1 MKSPV
6 VSFLMIILF
15 SATVPAQEKEL
26 NIIFDVTYVS
36 RFIDK
41 GFDCYRNNHSGIQP
55 SLDLDLYNT
64 GFGINVQWFRA
75 NSDGFENDEKLDY
88 RLYYYNSLF
97 EGEAC
102 AMEYKISWI
111 YHNFTDSPK
120 KVANSQ
126 EIEVEFEWPRIC
138 PLGIVP
144 RYIVASEWPAGSNYE
159 NHNEGGWVHLF
170 GIGHD
175 LSMPGLLENSV
186 EQIVHLSADIVYND
200 GTGANCNAR
209 ANTGV
214 DHDWSH
220 AVFGIS
226 TDFEISENLTF
237 TPGIYYQVSMDD
249 SVNNSDEYW
258 ISSGLTYKF

>member
-1 MKSPV
+1 MNKWML
-6 VSFLMIILF
+6 FLLIVFLSM
-15 SATVPAQEKEL
+15 TVEAEEKEL
-26 NIIFDVTYVS
+26 DITIDTTYLS

-55 SLDLDLYNT
+55 SIDVDLYNT
-64 GFGINVQWFRA
+64 GLGIKVDWFRA

-88 RLYYYNSLF
+88 RVYCYNSF
-97 EGEAC
+97 FKGQAY
-102 AMEYKISWI
+102 AIDYKISWI

-120 KVANSQ
+120 NVANSQ
-126 EIEVEFEWPRIC
+126 EIEAEFEWPEIF
-138 PLGIVP
+138 PWGIVP
-144 RYIVASEWPAGSNYE
+144 RYIVSSEWPAGCNYE

-170 GIGHD
+170 GIRYD
-175 LSMPGLLENSV
+175 LSILGLLKNRA
-186 EQIVHLSADIVYND
+186 QQDVHLSADIAYND
-200 GTGANCNAR
+200 GTGANCNAQ

-226 TDFEISENLTF
+226 TDFELSDDITF

-249 SVNNSDEYW
+249 SVNTSDEYW
-258 ISSGLTYKF
+258 ISLSLTHKF

>member
-1 MKSPV
+1 MNKWI
-6 VSFLMIILF
+6 SFLLIVF
-15 SATVPAQEKEL
+15 YSVTVVAEEKEL
-26 NIIFDVTYVS
+26 GVTLDITYVS

-41 GFDCYRNNHSGIQP
+41 GFDCYRNNDSGILP

-75 NSDGFENDEKLDY
+75 NSGGFENDEKLDY
-88 RLYYYNSLF
+88 RVYYYNSFF
-97 EGEAC
+97 EDEAF
-102 AMEYKISWI
+102 ATDYKISWI

-126 EIEVEFEWPRIC
+126 EIEVEFEWPDIC

-144 RYIVASEWPAGSNYE
+144 RYIVSSEWPAGSNYE

-170 GIGHD
+170 GFTHE
-175 LSMPGLLENSV
+175 LSVPGLLENEL

-209 ANTGV
+209 TNTGV

-220 AVFGIS
+220 TVLGIS

-237 TPGIYYQVSMDD
+237 TPGIYYQTSMDD
-249 SVNNSDEYW
+249 SVNTSDEYW
-258 ISSGLTYKF
+258 ISSGLVYKF

>member
-1 MKSPV
+1 MKKWML
-6 VSFLMIILF
+6 FLLIISL
-15 SATVPAQEKEL
+15 SMTVAAEEKEL
-26 NIIFDVTYVS
+26 DITVDATYVS

-55 SLDLDLYNT
+55 SVDVDLYNT
-64 GFGINVQWFRA
+64 GFGINVHWFRA
-75 NSDGFENDEKLDY
+75 NSGGFENDEKLDY
-88 RLYYYNSLF
+88 RVYYYNSFF
-97 EGEAC
+97 EGEAY
-102 AMEYKISWI
+102 AMDYKISWI

-126 EIEVEFEWPRIC
+126 EIEAEFEWPEIC
-138 PLGIVP
+138 PWGIVP
-144 RYIVASEWPAGSNYE
+144 RYIVSSEWPAGSNYE

-170 GIGHD
+170 GIGYD
-175 LSMPGLLENSV
+175 LSMPSLLENRA
-186 EQIVHLSADIVYND
+186 EQDVHLSADIAYND
-200 GTGANCNAR
+200 GTGANCNAQ

-226 TDFEISENLTF
+226 TDFEVSDDLTF

-249 SVNNSDEYW
+249 SVNTSDEYW
-258 ISSGLTYKF
+258 TSLSLTYKF